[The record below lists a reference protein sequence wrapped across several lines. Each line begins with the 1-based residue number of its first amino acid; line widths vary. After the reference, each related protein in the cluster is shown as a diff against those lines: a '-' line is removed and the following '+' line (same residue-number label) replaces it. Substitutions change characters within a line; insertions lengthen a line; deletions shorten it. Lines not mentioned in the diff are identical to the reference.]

1 MTPESALPRGNAI
14 YSRSIVSLY
23 ISKET
28 LELSMGLLL
37 SFWSQ
42 NYFNFMARKNVN
54 LHFQQTRDDKVC
66 ICQIKFFAVI
76 K

>member
-1 MTPESALPRGNAI
+1 MLEPR
-14 YSRSIVSLY
+14 
-23 ISKET
+23 
-28 LELSMGLLL
+28 MGFLLR
-37 SFWSQ
+37 FWSQ

-54 LHFQQTRDDKVC
+54 LRFQQTRDDKVC